1 MTIDVPITR
10 EEKYE
15 LILAKAHRIR
25 IGDLYELVHGFSKAE
40 LMDQLQ
46 TLLDDSSDEELD
58 TLIAE
63 ANGYQDEVP

>member
-1 MTIDVPITR
+1 MIDIPITR
-10 EEKYE
+10 EEKYD
-15 LILAKAHRIR
+15 LILERAHSIR

-40 LMDQLQ
+40 LIDQLT

-63 ANGYQDEVP
+63 ANGYPDEE